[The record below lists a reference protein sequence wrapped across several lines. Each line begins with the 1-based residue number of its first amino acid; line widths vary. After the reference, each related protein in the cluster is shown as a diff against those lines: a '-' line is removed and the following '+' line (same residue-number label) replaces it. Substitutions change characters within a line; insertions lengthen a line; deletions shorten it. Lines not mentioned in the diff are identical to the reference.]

1 MLHRRITTNA
11 THSPPS
17 EASLHDAAAK
27 SNRVPAPAGAAAGDS
42 LLSNTASPPSYAS
55 LDPDPR
61 SGFSIMNTKN
71 SWMVFAV
78 ASGTCAAFNGVFA
91 KLTTTELT
99 TSIAAAIAGFL
110 HLGEGSRVVEVA
122 IRAIF
127 FLLNLGFNAL
137 MWVLFTRALTLHTS
151 TTKVSI
157 LNTSSNFLF
166 TAVLGLLIFGESLP
180 PLWFAGAFL
189 LVIGNVVIG
198 RREEDGEA
206 KPAEPDIGAGV
217 GEELSLMQDM
227 DAGVGEEEV
236 ESSGPVRLDLVE
248 DEDDPFKA

>member
-1 MLHRRITTNA
+1 MLRRRVTTDP
-11 THSPPS
+11 PPS
-17 EASLHDAAAK
+17 GGSFHDAATKSQGISAAK
-27 SNRVPAPAGAAAGDS
+27 DASAVHS
-42 LLSNTASPPSYAS
+42 LPPSSYAS
-55 LDPDPR
+55 TDPDAASGLSTMSTR
-61 SGFSIMNTKN
+61 S
-71 SWMVFAV
+71 SWMLFAV
-78 ASGTCAAFNGVFA
+78 LSGTCAAFNGVFA

-110 HLGEGSRVVEVA
+110 RLGEENRVVEVA

-127 FLLNLGFNAL
+127 FLLNLAFNAL

-166 TAVLGLLIFGESLP
+166 TAVLGLLIFRESLP

-206 KPAEPDIGAGV
+206 KPIERV
-217 GEELSLMQDM
+217 GEGEEEGEGLMQDI
-227 DAGVGEEEV
+227 DAGVGEGEV
-236 ESSGPVRLDLVE
+236 GSGGAMHTVLVE
-248 DEDDPFKA
+248 DDEDDPFKS